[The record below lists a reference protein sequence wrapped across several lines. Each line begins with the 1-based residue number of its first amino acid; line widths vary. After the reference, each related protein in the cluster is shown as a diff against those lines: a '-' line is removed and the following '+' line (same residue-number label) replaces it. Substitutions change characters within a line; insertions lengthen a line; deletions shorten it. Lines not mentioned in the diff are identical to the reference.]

1 MHYTN
6 GMSKQPTSVR
16 LSDTAKR
23 LVKKIAAKLGISQA
37 AVLEIAIREKAEKE
51 RIQDDDPR

>member
-1 MHYTN
+1 MRYNN

-23 LVKKIAAKLGISQA
+23 LIAKLSAKLGISQS
-37 AVLEIAIREKAEKE
+37 AVLEIAIREKAKKE
-51 RIQDDDPR
+51 RVQDDGQS

>member
-1 MHYTN
+1 MN

-23 LVKKIAAKLGISQA
+23 LLAKLAEKFGVSQA
-37 AVLEIAIREKAEKE
+37 AMLEIIIREKAKKE
-51 RIQDDDPR
+51 RVKDDNGKS